1 LYLRVS
7 VLLLL
12 DEPPHILLTLWRRPI
27 LTYERQGCNKRGVKA
42 LKHGIV
48 YQNGKRPRMLQG
60 EPELG
65 FEAVRV
71 NLTERTEQLVKESR
85 VNYAK
90 LTTIEHNFPVFFIG
104 RVEPADFR
112 NIVRPAVDTCWQ
124 RKRHNNY

>member
-1 LYLRVS
+1 
-7 VLLLL
+7 
-12 DEPPHILLTLWRRPI
+12 
-27 LTYERQGCNKRGVKA
+27 
-42 LKHGIV
+42 
-48 YQNGKRPRMLQG
+48 MLQG

-90 LTTIEHNFPVFFIG
+90 LTTIEHNFPVLFIG

-112 NIVRPAVDTCWQ
+112 NIVRPAVDICWQ
-124 RKRHNNY
+124 RKRH